1 MDKIGIFSTE
11 LKPSNELYIFECGYE
26 HCTPREPYQYEQID
40 YYLIH
45 YILKGEGLFFING
58 ECHHLKAGD
67 GFFIPPNTD
76 NNYYPLEND
85 PWVYRWIGIN
95 GFKAKELLS
104 SCGFNNDNYI
114 FHYSK
119 DDTLDNY
126 FKMIYESCSE
136 NKLYNALGYL
146 YQTISL
152 LMQDHYESE
161 LTNIPP
167 YQEYVSKAID
177 FIKKNFNK
185 NITVSD
191 VSEYLNI
198 DRSYFY
204 KIFKLSMMTT
214 PQQFIIE
221 YKIEMSCALLRKS
234 SYSINK
240 ISDLVGFSSQSY
252 FSKLFKKTLNMTP
265 IEYRKMFIKLD
276 S

>member
-26 HCTPREPYQYEQID
+26 HCIPRDPYQYEQID

-104 SCGFNNDNYI
+104 FCGFNNDNYI

-119 DDTLDNY
+119 DDALDNY

-265 IEYRKMFIKLD
+265 IEYRKTFIKLD
-276 S
+276 V